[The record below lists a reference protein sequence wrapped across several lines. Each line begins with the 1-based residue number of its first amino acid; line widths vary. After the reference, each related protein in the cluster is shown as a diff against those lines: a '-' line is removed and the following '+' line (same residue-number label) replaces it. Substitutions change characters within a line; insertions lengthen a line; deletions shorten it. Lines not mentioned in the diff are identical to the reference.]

1 MSRALED
8 VIVVD
13 LSRQF
18 CTALTGMFLADFG
31 ARVIRLDLLSEN
43 TTSSTTAVHKENGW
57 NFEADLIHRNKESLA
72 LDLRGTGNTENAE
85 GKALLQEVI
94 AQADVLITDWQ
105 RDELAAL
112 GLDYASL
119 AAKRKDIIY
128 GRLSGF
134 GPSGPDADLPAIDEL
149 AAARTGMMPIL
160 PQPGQPPV
168 YTGSGAMHAGV
179 MLAFG
184 VVTALVHR
192 VDSAEGQE
200 VDVSLFGA
208 NMYGAAL
215 DIQAFL
221 AIGKGDRLLNPIS
234 RLDVSNPMSGSLYPS
249 ADGRWVTLT
258 MPDTDRWWPTFST
271 LVGIATDDP
280 RFDTHEKRTAENR
293 LELIHALEAAFQQ
306 QPGTHWREMFQQ
318 HQLSADVIEQ
328 FDYPANDPQVA
339 ANRYIME
346 LDHPS
351 HGKVKSLGFPI
362 YMSESTARLD
372 KLAPSV
378 GQHSRAVLRDLL
390 NIDEDRYQQLHNAG
404 IVA

>member
-1 MSRALED
+1 MSRALDD
-8 VIVVD
+8 VIVLD
-13 LSRQF
+13 LTRQF
-18 CTALTGMFLADFG
+18 CSALSGAFLADFG
-31 ARVIRLDLLSEN
+31 ARVIRLDLLP
-43 TTSSTTAVHKENGW
+43 AAAGAKGGDGKW
-57 NFEADLIHRNKESLA
+57 NHEADLIHRNKESLA
-72 LDLRGTGNTENAE
+72 LDPYTERGAE
-85 GKALLQEVI
+85 LLKEVV
-94 AQADVLITDWQ
+94 AKADVIITDWQ
-105 RDELAAL
+105 RDELVAL
-112 GLDYASL
+112 GLDYASV
-119 AAKRKDIIY
+119 AKLRGDIVF

-134 GPSGPDADLPAIDEL
+134 GPVGPDADLPPIDEL

-168 YTGSGAMHAGV
+168 YSGSGAMHAAV

-192 VDSAEGQE
+192 VDSGEGQE

-258 MPDTDRWWPTFST
+258 MPDTDRWWPMFSEA
-271 LVGIATDDP
+271 VGIATDDP
-280 RFDTHEKRTAENR
+280 RFDTHEKRTATHR
-293 LELIHALEAAFQQ
+293 LDLINELEQAFQKK
-306 QPGTHWREMFQQ
+306 PGAHWRQVFQEKQ
-318 HQLSADVIEQ
+318 MSADVIEQ

-362 YMSESTARLD
+362 FMSESTARLD
-372 KLAPSV
+372 KLAPCT

-390 NIDEDRYQQLHNAG
+390 GYSEDTIYQLSAAG
-404 IVA
+404 VVA

>member
-1 MSRALED
+1 MSRALDD

-18 CTALTGMFLADFG
+18 CTALTGAFLADFG
-31 ARVIRLDLLSEN
+31 ARVIRLDLLP
-43 TTSSTTAVHKENGW
+43 TADERPPRKENGW

-72 LDLRGTGNTENAE
+72 LDPRTAE
-85 GKALLQEVI
+85 GKALLQDVV
-94 AQADVLITDWQ
+94 ARADVLITDWQ

-112 GLDYASL
+112 GLDYAS
-119 AAKRKDIIY
+119 ASQRRADIIY

-134 GPSGPDADLPAIDEL
+134 GPVGPDADLPPIDEL

-192 VDSAEGQE
+192 VDSNEGQE

-258 MPDTDRWWPTFST
+258 MPDTDRWWPAFSQ

-280 RFDTHEKRTAENR
+280 RFDTHEKRTADNR
-293 LELIHALEAAFQQ
+293 LELINALEQAFQK
-306 QPGTHWREMFQQ
+306 QPGSHWRQAFQEK
-318 HQLSADVIEQ
+318 QLSADVIEQ

-372 KLAPSV
+372 RLAPTL

-390 NIDEDRYQQLHNAG
+390 DISEDRFHQLNAAG
-404 IVA
+404 VVA